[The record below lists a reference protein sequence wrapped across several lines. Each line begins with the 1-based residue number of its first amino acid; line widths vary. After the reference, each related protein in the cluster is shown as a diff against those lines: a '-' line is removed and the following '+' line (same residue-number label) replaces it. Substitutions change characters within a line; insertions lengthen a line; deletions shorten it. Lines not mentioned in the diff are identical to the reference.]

1 MIYKKKFF
9 LLFLVSLVPILLSS
23 CFREYREHYFAWGQ
37 ITDTPSSMSSTWT
50 LITHFAVLPD
60 KKELDTLV
68 RSIEQAKKRIW
79 IEIYTWTEKETLAA
93 VLDAVK
99 RWVDVRVILEANVY
113 QTPHINDHT
122 FHTLRDAGVK
132 VVFSSNKNFT
142 FTHTK
147 FWLIDDTWCFSTG
160 NWSYSTFTKN
170 REFFT
175 CSPDQSILHNL
186 ETLFESDFDYRV
198 PYFSRLLD
206 PRLGIAPENM
216 RSWLLKKL
224 SLAKNSLYI
233 YNQTVTDDE
242 ITRLLSELYKEWV
255 DVRVCTSSRS
265 GSTDFIPDFPLSELK
280 SPYLHAKLILLDE
293 KDVILWS
300 LNFTSNALD
309 NNRETMVL
317 IEKNQNIVS
326 QVKKLFFRECFPD

>member
-9 LLFLVSLVPILLSS
+9 LLFFVSLVSVLLSS
-23 CFREYREHYFAWGQ
+23 CFREYREHYFAWEQ
-37 ITDTPSSMSSTWT
+37 NADAPSSVNSSWT
-50 LITHFAVLPD
+50 FITHFAVLPD
-60 KKELDTLV
+60 KKELDALV
-68 RSIEQAKKRIW
+68 GSIQKAKKRIW
-79 IEIYTWTEKETLAA
+79 IEIYTWTEKETLDA

-113 QTPHINDHT
+113 QTPRINDHT
-122 FHTLRDAGVK
+122 FHTLRDAGAK

-147 FWLIDDTWCFSTG
+147 FWLIDEIWCLSTG

-175 CSPDQSILHNL
+175 CSPDQGILQNL
-186 ETLFESDFDYRV
+186 ETLFESDFDYHV
-198 PYFSRLLD
+198 PYFSPPLD

-216 RSWLLKKL
+216 RPWLLKKL
-224 SLAKNSLYI
+224 SLAKHSLYI

-242 ITRLLSELYKEWV
+242 MTTFLSERKKEWV
-255 DVRVCTSSRS
+255 DVRLCTSSRS
-265 GSTDFIPDFPLSELK
+265 GATDSVLDFPLRELR
-280 SPYLHAKLILLDE
+280 SPYLHAKLIILDE